1 MLAEDG
7 ISQDEM
13 RKAIGLTSY
22 CSQAFYGILFGPSEV
37 SEKRIYVTIITDSSG
52 VIEHHTLA

>member
-13 RKAIGLTSY
+13 QKAIGLTSY

-37 SEKRIYVTIITDSSG
+37 SKKRIDVTIIDSSG